1 MLFRSVDGYVHAP
14 TPSVKFVE
22 EEVQSLKKQGSF
34 QRTMSKG
41 GLARTASTTPAARV
55 RAAITPLAIVR
66 PVRCVLRARRQI
78 IAYSR
83 QWSFAHIATLVA
95 RYLLKQLHL
104 RLRRNHRA
112 SVPRPRL
119 RSHLF
124 AIFCLINSG
133 LLLGLAWLV
142 VSDVDQCPFNYL
154 FYWLTLCFL

>member
-1 MLFRSVDGYVHAP
+1 MFGRAERRRLLASLGSAGVSLVVGNV
-14 TPSVKFVE
+14 FV
-22 EEVQSLKKQGSF
+22 VNHVNSIIL
-34 QRTMSKG
+34 RV
-41 GLARTASTTPAARV
+41 ASGV

-142 VSDVDQCPFNYL
+142 VSDVDQRPFNYL
-154 FYWLTLCFL
+154 FYRLTLCFL